1 MRIRVGV
8 EGITIE
14 SAHYTLSSYANSQIH
29 GHTYIINVE
38 VEGEVNDKS
47 GFVIDFD
54 FLKKIVKDIVKEW
67 DHKLIIPRSDV
78 EKSKFDG
85 PFRVEYKIID
95 APFPTAEYIGIEIA
109 KEIYLRL
116 EKKYRITLKI
126 YEGIDSY
133 AVIEYP

>member
-54 FLKKIVKDIVKEW
+54 
-67 DHKLIIPRSDV
+67 
-78 EKSKFDG
+78 
-85 PFRVEYKIID
+85 
-95 APFPTAEYIGIEIA
+95 
-109 KEIYLRL
+109 
-116 EKKYRITLKI
+116 
-126 YEGIDSY
+126 
-133 AVIEYP
+133 